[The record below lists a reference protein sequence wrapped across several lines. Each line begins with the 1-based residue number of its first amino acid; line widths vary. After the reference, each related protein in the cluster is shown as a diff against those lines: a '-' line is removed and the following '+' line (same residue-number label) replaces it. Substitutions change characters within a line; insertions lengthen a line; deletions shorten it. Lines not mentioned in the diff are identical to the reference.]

1 MAAKKSNRN
10 KNIISINPMQDDLE
24 EAGLGAAEV
33 ALSRMGRPVQAVKEG
48 TKKVG
53 EVLNKIHEKIAASAR
68 KSPKKTFAKMGAGVE
83 GTKQLK
89 RALLDEEA
97 STETEGS
104 FRKGGLVKKGKPRL
118 AKRGWR

>member
-48 TKKVG
+48 SKKVG

-104 FRKGGLVKKGKPRL
+104 FRKGGLVKKGKPKL
-118 AKRGWR
+118 AKKGWR

>member
-1 MAAKKSNRN
+1 MAKKN

-24 EAGLGAAEV
+24 EAGLGAA
-33 ALSRMGRPVQAVKEG
+33 ALEGSLANKAIRAVKEG
-48 TKKVG
+48 PKKVG
-53 EVLNKIHEKIAASAR
+53 EVLNKIHEKIASSAR

-104 FRKGGLVKKGKPRL
+104 FRKGGLVKKGKPKL

>member
-1 MAAKKSNRN
+1 MAAEKSNRN

-48 TKKVG
+48 SKKVG

-104 FRKGGLVKKGKPRL
+104 FRKGGLVKKGKPKL
-118 AKRGWR
+118 AKKGWR

>member
-48 TKKVG
+48 SKKVG

>member
-48 TKKVG
+48 SKKVG

-104 FRKGGLVKKGKPRL
+104 FKKGGLVRSGKPKLAKKG
-118 AKRGWR
+118 WR